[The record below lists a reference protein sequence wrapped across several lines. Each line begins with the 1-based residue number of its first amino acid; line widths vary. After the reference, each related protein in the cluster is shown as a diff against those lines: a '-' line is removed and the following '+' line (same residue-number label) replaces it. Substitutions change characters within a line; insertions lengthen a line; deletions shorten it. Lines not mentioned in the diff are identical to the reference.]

1 MQVQL
6 RELSR
11 ARART
16 QQEQEAATDD
26 PVLRKLQDEYK
37 ESSVL
42 DIRTEDLEDEVQ
54 ERRMVF

>member
-1 MQVQL
+1 VQVQL
-6 RELSR
+6 REL

-26 PVLRKLQDEYK
+26 PVLRKLQDEDE

-54 ERRMVF
+54 ERRMVV

>member
-6 RELSR
+6 CELAR

-26 PVLRKLQDEYK
+26 PVLRKLQEEDE

-54 ERRMVF
+54 

>member
-1 MQVQL
+1 VQVQL
-6 RELSR
+6 RELAR
-11 ARART
+11 ARA

-26 PVLRKLQDEYK
+26 PVLRKLQDEDE

-54 ERRMVF
+54 ERRMVV